1 MSIRRRWL
9 TSLALSLALLTS
21 RAGATH
27 DGGAPA
33 GTSPVVHVVL
43 IALRADAP
51 AGAAAELIADSK
63 ALLAQIEGVQDVRAG
78 RRAAAER
85 DVHVK
90 DYDVALSVRLARIED
105 LEAYARH
112 PRHVELLARHRAR
125 IANLRVID
133 FFAE

>member
-1 MSIRRRWL
+1 MFIRRRWL
-9 TSLALSLALLTS
+9 TSLALGLALVTA
-21 RAGATH
+21 RAVATH
-27 DGGAPA
+27 DERASTGAA
-33 GTSPVVHVVL
+33 PVLHVVL
-43 IALRADAP
+43 ITLRADAP
-51 AGAAAELIADSK
+51 AAAATELIADSK
-63 ALLAQIEGVQDVRAG
+63 ALLPQVEGVQDVRAG

-90 DYDVALSVRLARIED
+90 DYDVALCVRLARVED
-105 LEAYARH
+105 LEVYARH

>member
-1 MSIRRRWL
+1 MSIRSRWL
-9 TSLALSLALLTS
+9 TSLALSLALVTS
-21 RAGATH
+21 RAGATL
-27 DGGAPA
+27 DGSASAGA
-33 GTSPVVHVVL
+33 TPVLHVVL
-43 IALRADAP
+43 IGLRADAP
-51 AGAAAELIADSK
+51 ASAAAELIADSK
-63 ALLAQIEGVQDVRAG
+63 ALLMQVEGVQDVRAG

-90 DYDVALSVRLARIED
+90 DYDVALCVRLARLED
-105 LEAYARH
+105 LEVYARH